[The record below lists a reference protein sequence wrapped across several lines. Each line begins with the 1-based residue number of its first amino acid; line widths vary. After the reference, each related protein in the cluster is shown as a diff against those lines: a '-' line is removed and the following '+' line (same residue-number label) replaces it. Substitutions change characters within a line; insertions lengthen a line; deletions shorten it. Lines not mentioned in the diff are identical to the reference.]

1 MDSYGYVETRGLV
14 TAIEAADAA
23 LKAANVT
30 LTNCYYVKGGIVTI
44 EVMGDVAAVNAA
56 VDAASESAKRLGNFL
71 SSNVIA
77 RVASET
83 KKILISDIGKKS
95 DEKTDTV
102 QDNQKIIE
110 ELDNENEKIEVETV
124 PEEVVEQAVDE
135 SSDIE
140 NENQVTEEQSES
152 FTEKIETEEV
162 IQEITENEEAEQQN
176 DIIQGNEEVSV
187 TETLKKKDEETKEE
201 IKKAKKH
208 YQDMKVA
215 DLKTKVNSLKLG
227 YTWNQIKTMPKKKLI
242 EILIKNNQEE

>member
-140 NENQVTEEQSES
+140 NENQVTEEQSED
-152 FTEKIETEEV
+152 FTEKIETEEKAEEV
-162 IQEITENEEAEQQN
+162 IQEITENEEAEKQ
-176 DIIQGNEEVSV
+176 
-187 TETLKKKDEETKEE
+187 
-201 IKKAKKH
+201 
-208 YQDMKVA
+208 
-215 DLKTKVNSLKLG
+215 KL
-227 YTWNQIKTMPKKKLI
+227 
-242 EILIKNNQEE
+242 